1 MTTQVQEPAAAAAPA
16 MSPETAAEPAAIPT
30 VSPETAT
37 APAAI
42 PAVSPEMAADP
53 AAIPAVSPETAA
65 EPAAMAPDGAAPAAA
80 APAAG
85 VFPEKRKFTVAEY
98 YRMTELGILQHTER
112 LELIDG
118 EIIVMAAIGV
128 PHAIGVN
135 RLTQAFAEVARNRFT
150 VSVQNPIHLD
160 DYSEPQPD
168 LALVRLRADSELTSH
183 PGPADTL
190 VAVEVS
196 DSTLAFDLGD
206 KARRYAA
213 AGIQELWVMNLP
225 GDRIDRLDQLGPA
238 GYARHT
244 VFRRGEKISP
254 AALPDLELAIEDL
267 LPPRTTMQGT
277 AGG

>member
-1 MTTQVQEPAAAAAPA
+1 MTTQVQEPTTAAVAPA
-16 MSPETAAEPAAIPT
+16 VSPETAAEPAAIAT
-30 VSPETAT
+30 VSPETA
-37 APAAI
+37 AEA
-42 PAVSPEMAADP
+42 

-65 EPAAMAPDGAAPAAA
+65 EPAAMAPDAA
-80 APAAG
+80 APAAPTTG
-85 VFPEKRKFTVAEY
+85 LFPEKRKFTVAEY
-98 YRMTELGILQHTER
+98 YRMTELGILDHTER

-135 RLTQAFAEVARNRFT
+135 RVNQAFAEVARNRFT
-150 VSVQNPIHLD
+150 VSVQNPVHLD

-168 LALVRLRADSELTSH
+168 IAIVRLREDSELTAH

-196 DSTLAFDLGD
+196 DSTLAFDLGS

-213 AGIQELWVMNLP
+213 AGIPELWVMNLP
-225 GDRIDRLDQLGPA
+225 GDRIDRMDQLGAA

-244 VFRRGEKISP
+244 VFARGENISP
-254 AALPDLELAIEDL
+254 GALPDLEFAVADL

-277 AGG
+277 ARG

>member
-1 MTTQVQEPAAAAAPA
+1 MTTQVQEPTTAAAA
-16 MSPETAAEPAAIPT
+16 PT
-30 VSPETAT
+30 VSPETA
-37 APAAI
+37 AK
-42 PAVSPEMAADP
+42 P

-65 EPAAMAPDGAAPAAA
+65 EPAAIPAVSQETAGKPAAMAPAAA
-80 APAAG
+80 APTTG
-85 VFPEKRKFTVAEY
+85 LFPEKRKFTVAEY
-98 YRMTELGILQHTER
+98 YRMTELGILDHTER

-150 VSVQNPIHLD
+150 VSVQNPVHLD

-168 LALVRLRADSELTSH
+168 IAIVRLREDSELTAH

-196 DSTLAFDLGD
+196 DSTLAFDLGA

-225 GDRIDRLDQLGPA
+225 GDRIDRMDQLGPS

-244 VFRRGEKISP
+244 VFARGENISP
-254 AALPDLELAIEDL
+254 GALPDLAFAVADL

-277 AGG
+277 ARG

>member
-1 MTTQVQEPAAAAAPA
+1 MTTQVQEPTTAAAAPA
-16 MSPETAAEPAAIPT
+16 VSPETAAA
-30 VSPETAT
+30 
-37 APAAI
+37 
-42 PAVSPEMAADP
+42 P

-65 EPAAMAPDGAAPAAA
+65 EPAAMAPATAAPAAA
-80 APAAG
+80 APTPG
-85 VFPEKRKFTVAEY
+85 LVPEKRKFTVAEY
-98 YRMTELGILQHTER
+98 YRMTELGILDHTER

-135 RLTQAFAEVARNRFT
+135 RVNQAFAEVARNRFT
-150 VSVQNPIHLD
+150 VSVQNPVHLD

-168 LALVRLRADSELTSH
+168 IAIVRLREDSELTAH

-196 DSTLAFDLGD
+196 DSTLAFDLGA

-225 GDRIDRLDQLGPA
+225 GDRIDRMDQLGSA

-244 VFRRGEKISP
+244 VFARGENISP
-254 AALPDLELAIEDL
+254 GALPALAFAVADL
-267 LPPRTTMQGT
+267 LPARTTMQGT
-277 AGG
+277 ARG